1 MTAPAP
7 VREKPAGEVRPPD
20 AGPARPIGGGL
31 LDPKQLWLALPAALR
46 KLDPVTLSRN
56 PVMFVTEIGAALTTG
71 LAITHPSGFGRLIS
85 AWLWLTV
92 VFANLAEAVA
102 ESRGRAQADTLR
114 GMRRQTVARR
124 LVDWTPGARDAA
136 EESVGAGELRRG
148 DLVVVARQQPGVV
161 TVGTLQAR
169 GVNFVALATGAA
181 LVLAHLDFLPA
192 LSLGTL
198 AEGLLQETPGR
209 AGLLPLTPAGPPGPA
224 HGRADTAQRTLLPTV
239 PPAVMRY
246 RWRMAWHAAN

>member
-7 VREKPAGEVRPPD
+7 VREKSTDTTRLPD
-20 AGPARPIGGGL
+20 APPARRIGAGL

-46 KLDPVTLSRN
+46 KLNPVTLARN

-71 LAITHPSGFGRLIS
+71 IAIAHSSVFGWLIT

-124 LVDWTPGARDAA
+124 LTGWAPGAQAHEYG
-136 EESVGAGELRRG
+136 EESVGAGQLRRG
-148 DLVVVARQQPGVV
+148 DVVVDEAGELVPGDGDVE
-161 TVGTLQAR
+161 
-169 GVNFVALATGAA
+169 GVAA
-181 LVLAHLDFLPA
+181 STSRPSRV
-192 LSLGTL
+192 S
-198 AEGLLQETPGR
+198 
-209 AGLLPLTPAGPPGPA
+209 PL
-224 HGRADTAQRTLLPTV
+224 R
-239 PPAVMRY
+239 
-246 RWRMAWHAAN
+246 